1 MKASEFQA
9 EPLLTPAQASA
20 ILGVDPKTV
29 SRYAR
34 SGKIGYFRTLG
45 GHRRFKESDVIALR
59 DAKQG
64 KGTEPEESE
73 ESES

>member
-34 SGKIGYFRTLG
+34 NGKIGYFRTLG
-45 GHRRFKESDVIALR
+45 GHRRFKEADVLALR
-59 DAKQG
+59 DAKQ
-64 KGTEPEESE
+64 KKTEPEESAE
-73 ESES
+73 

>member
-34 SGKIGYFRTLG
+34 NGEIGYFRTLG
-45 GHRRFKESDVIALR
+45 GHRRFKEADVLALR
-59 DAKQG
+59 DRKQQ
-64 KGTEPEESE
+64 KVTKPEADEA
-73 ESES
+73 

>member
-1 MKASEFQA
+1 VKAKDFEA

-34 SGKIGYFRTLG
+34 AGKISFIRTLG
-45 GHRRFKESDVIALR
+45 GHRRFKEQEVRALAQ
-59 DAKQG
+59 AKRGYQP
-64 KGTEPEESE
+64 EPEEVE
-73 ESES
+73 E

>member
-1 MKASEFQA
+1 MKAKDFEA

-34 SGKIGYFRTLG
+34 DGKISFIRTLG
-45 GHRRFKESDVIALR
+45 GHRRFKEREIRAMAA
-59 DAKQG
+59 AKRTVPPVQ
-64 KGTEPEESE
+64 EDEE
-73 ESES
+73 